1 MQEPAGPQWEHS
13 VLALE
18 THTSLHLYLL
28 ELQTK
33 VPEDF
38 TITEKAPTRAFS
50 WLKAP
55 TSTFIF
61 KTLFRHYAKQ
71 ILTRGKL
78 THGMVSGCEIPYEN
92 CVPLRD

>member
-28 ELQTK
+28 ELQMK

-38 TITEKAPTRAFS
+38 TITEKASTRAFS
-50 WLKAP
+50 WLKMLLAL
-55 TSTFIF
+55 SH
-61 KTLFRHYAKQ
+61 LRHYAKQ
-71 ILTRGKL
+71 
-78 THGMVSGCEIPYEN
+78 VS
-92 CVPLRD
+92 